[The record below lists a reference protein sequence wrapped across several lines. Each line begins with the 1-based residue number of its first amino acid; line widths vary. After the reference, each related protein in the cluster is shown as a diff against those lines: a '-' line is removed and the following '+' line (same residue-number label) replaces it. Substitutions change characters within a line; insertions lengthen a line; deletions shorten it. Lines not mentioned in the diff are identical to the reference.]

1 MHNETV
7 DAVRGLHI
15 PIKSSHYPRGS
26 MPPAEGTSQNAMSM
40 QARVHEQIGQWLQK
54 QNTTPQPSP
63 RIIVL
68 AASACAN
75 LNVLSYV
82 AEHFPVGEGL
92 VYAGYEEVACDLI
105 TPIRLY
111 QDNRP
116 ARYIGAL
123 KFRFQTDEGAAAFD
137 VTLVST
143 WDEHDNDISLISVP
157 EELIQ
162 AWLTFETECS
172 RLLTTAVA
180 YRDQVYIV
188 GGMAR
193 SFEATVDWDDIY
205 LPHDLKT
212 SLLSDVDS
220 FFDKGVTIYKD
231 LNLKPFRKLLLAGDP
246 GTGKTM
252 LCGAIARRALQKGHF
267 VIYVSGSNISGSE
280 FWKIHQAL
288 EIASRASSPTVV
300 LVEELDAYLKGDSK
314 AQMLNVLDGS
324 ETPLNPQGTLLIA
337 TTNHPEQIDNRV
349 MKRPGRLDRIF
360 IIPELKDSDDARAM
374 LKKYLG
380 KAWKDEHGTIVSQL
394 LGRPGAFVREVAVYA
409 LTMAAYQHENDLTLA
424 MLQDSLDSLI
434 AQIEAKDNFL
444 TAHKDRSIGLL
455 TEETRTSR
463 RRRSEDTPF

>member
-1 MHNETV
+1 MDNENGGCPHRHPV
-7 DAVRGLHI
+7 SSI
-15 PIKSSHYPRGS
+15 PPATKPT
-26 MPPAEGTSQNAMSM
+26 AEGTAQNAMSM

-54 QNTTPQPSP
+54 QNTPHQPMP

-75 LNVLSYV
+75 LNVLSYM
-82 AEHFPVGEGL
+82 AERFPVGDGL
-92 VYAGYEEVACDLI
+92 VYAGYEEVACEMI

-123 KFRFQTDEGAAAFD
+123 KFRFENEDGTAAFD
-137 VTLVST
+137 TILVST
-143 WDEHDNDISLISVP
+143 WDEHDNDISLIGVP
-157 EELIQ
+157 EPSIQ

-205 LPHDLKT
+205 LPQDLKT
-212 SLLSDVDS
+212 SILNDVDS
-220 FFDKGVTIYKD
+220 FFDKGIGIYKE
-231 LNLKPFRKLLLAGDP
+231 LNLKPFRKLLLAGVP

-360 IIPELKDSDDARAM
+360 IIPELNDKDDAHAM

-380 KAWKDEHGTIVSQL
+380 KAWRDEHGDIVSQL

-409 LTMAAYQHENDLTLA
+409 LTIAAYQHESILSLE
-424 MLQDSLDSLI
+424 MLQESLDSLV

-444 TAHKDRSIGLL
+444 TAHKDRGIGLIGDAN
-455 TEETRTSR
+455 RAAR

>member
-1 MHNETV
+1 
-7 DAVRGLHI
+7 
-15 PIKSSHYPRGS
+15 
-26 MPPAEGTSQNAMSM
+26 MSM

-54 QNTTPQPSP
+54 QDTPNQPLP

-75 LNVLSYV
+75 LNVLSYM
-82 AEHFPVGEGL
+82 AERFPVGDGI
-92 VYAGYEEVACDLI
+92 VYAGYEEVACELI

-123 KFRFQTDEGAAAFD
+123 KFRFEKEDGTHVFD
-137 VTLVST
+137 SILVST

-157 EELIQ
+157 EPMIQ
-162 AWLTFETECS
+162 PWLAFEAECS

-205 LPHDLKT
+205 LPHDLKM
-212 SLLSDVDS
+212 SLLNDVDS
-220 FFDKGVTIYKD
+220 FFDKGVSIYKD
-231 LNLKPFRKLLLAGDP
+231 LNLKPFRKLLLAGVP

-360 IIPELKDSDDARAM
+360 IIPELKDKDDAHAM

-380 KAWKDEHGTIVSQL
+380 KAWREEHGDIVGQL

-409 LTMAAYQHENDLTLA
+409 LTIAAYQHESVLSLD
-424 MLQDSLDSLI
+424 MLQESLDSLI

-444 TAHKDRSIGLL
+444 TAHKDRGIGLVGD
-455 TEETRTSR
+455 ETTRSSR